1 VFLRHHLS
9 LHFARTIKSTVAILS
24 KHVAG
29 GTLSFD
35 THHFTLQPRRIAF
48 MKYSIRRPV
57 TGAFALATLAL
68 AATTAVPAF
77 ALTPAPVSA
86 SLRDAAATPIET
98 VQQRTQAQ
106 RKRQRT
112 TRTYSDGYRDGY
124 NAYAAA
130 PGVRGGY
137 GYYPGYG
144 GYGYGY
150 QGYSNPWGHCVTLG
164 NRTPGSSAFP
174 DWDLC

>member
-1 VFLRHHLS
+1 VFHRHRPS
-9 LHFARTIKSTVAILS
+9 QHFARTIKSTVAILS
-24 KHVAG
+24 KRAAG
-29 GTLSFD
+29 GALSFD
-35 THHFTLQPRRIAF
+35 AHHFTPQPRRIAF
-48 MKYSIRRPV
+48 MKYSIRCPV
-57 TGAFALATLAL
+57 TCAFAFATLAL

-86 SLRDAAATPIET
+86 SLRDAAASPIET

-112 TRTYSDGYRDGY
+112 TGTYRDGYRDGY

-130 PGVRGGY
+130 PRVRNY
-137 GYYPGYG
+137 GYQGYS
-144 GYGYGY
+144 GYGY

-164 NRTPGSSAFP
+164 NRTPGASAFP
-174 DWDLC
+174 DWDIC